1 MNKELALK
9 ILKLLSA
16 LESYAFTIEKFMP
29 DYLHDDLLTIVY
41 ELEIIVLDRQVS
53 KNPDD
58 FLTMRKGDE

>member
-41 ELEIIVLDRQVS
+41 ELENIVLDKKIS
-53 KNPDD
+53 KEHEHE
-58 FLTMRKGDE
+58 RY